1 MDLLELARTNPEI
14 TISIRVGD
22 LITAARTIIADTRAE
37 LEGTIAAERAD
48 FLIPR
53 EDVVDIL
60 KVDPST
66 LYRWEKE
73 YGYLIPVR
81 RGTRVFYRNSDIQP
95 ILNGTRP
102 KPNSKITH
110 IQK

>member
-14 TISIRVGD
+14 TVSIRLAD
-22 LITAARTIIADTRAE
+22 LITAARTIIADTREE
-37 LEGTIAAERAD
+37 LESAINTANAD

-53 EDVVDIL
+53 AEVAQMLRVDE
-60 KVDPST
+60 ST

-73 YGYLIPVR
+73 YGYLLPVR
-81 RGTRVFYRNSDIQP
+81 RGRGVFYRNSDVQP
-95 ILNGTRP
+95 ILNGTKTRP
-102 KPNSKITH
+102 SKVTH

>member
-14 TISIRVGD
+14 TIAIRVGD

-37 LEGTIAAERAD
+37 LEAAVAVEHSD

-53 EDVVDIL
+53 ADVVDIL

-66 LYRWEKE
+66 LNRWEKD

-81 RGTRVFYRNSDIQP
+81 RGSRVFYRNSDIQP
-95 ILNGTRP
+95 ILNGTKPRP
-102 KPNSKITH
+102 GQRITH

>member
-14 TISIRVGD
+14 TIAIRVGD

-37 LEGTIAAERAD
+37 LESSIAEANAD

-53 EDVVDIL
+53 LYVVHIL
-60 KVDPST
+60 NVDQST
-66 LYRWEKE
+66 LYRWGESK
-73 YGYLIPVR
+73 YLVPVK
-81 RGTRVFYRNSDIQP
+81 RGSLVFYRNSDVQS
-95 ILNGTRP
+95 ILNGTKP